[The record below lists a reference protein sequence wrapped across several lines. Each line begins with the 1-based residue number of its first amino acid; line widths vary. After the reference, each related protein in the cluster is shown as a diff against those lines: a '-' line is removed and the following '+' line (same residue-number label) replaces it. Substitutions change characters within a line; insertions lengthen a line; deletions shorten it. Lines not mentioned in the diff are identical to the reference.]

1 MPHTISGVQDL
12 YAPKTRTLEEAAH
25 AAYEIA
31 AAEHLPIATAH
42 TGNPEQW
49 HRECILKTVPVYGRR
64 NRKIE
69 RVPAT
74 VLLQG
79 NNPQWS
85 DLTVRPDDFRHYLDW
100 LHSTW

>member
-1 MPHTISGVQDL
+1 MTHADAGMQAF
-12 YAPKTRTLEEAAH
+12 YASKTRTLEEAAH
-25 AAYEIA
+25 AACEIA

-64 NRKIE
+64 NHQME

-79 NNPQWS
+79 DRPQWS
-85 DLTVRPDDFRHYLDW
+85 DLTVRPDDFCSYLDW
-100 LHSTW
+100 LHSIW